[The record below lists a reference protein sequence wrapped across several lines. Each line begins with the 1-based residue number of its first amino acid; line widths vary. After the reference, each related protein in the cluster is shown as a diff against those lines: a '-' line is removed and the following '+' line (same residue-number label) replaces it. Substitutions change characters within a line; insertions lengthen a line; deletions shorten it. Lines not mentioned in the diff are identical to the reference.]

1 VGEIFE
7 KVNLPLV
14 AGAALEARDKFGQT
28 ALFIACMDDCL
39 GPVDIQPSVT
49 KLVHFPPPEAKFSS
63 NRSTI
68 PQKIPLQEEKNVLRL
83 ARNAKCPQA
92 LDPLDG
98 ARVSEHLLNVADKQG
113 RTPLHSLAMHGSFE
127 LMKVLLEA
135 GADPNMAAKYD
146 QTPLHVAA
154 TTTGRPSSQRGTGRP
169 AGRRAV

>member
-1 VGEIFE
+1 MGEIFE

-28 ALFIACMDDCL
+28 ALFIACMDDC
-39 GPVDIQPSVT
+39 
-49 KLVHFPPPEAKFSS
+49 
-63 NRSTI
+63 
-68 PQKIPLQEEKNVLRL
+68 
-83 ARNAKCPQA
+83 